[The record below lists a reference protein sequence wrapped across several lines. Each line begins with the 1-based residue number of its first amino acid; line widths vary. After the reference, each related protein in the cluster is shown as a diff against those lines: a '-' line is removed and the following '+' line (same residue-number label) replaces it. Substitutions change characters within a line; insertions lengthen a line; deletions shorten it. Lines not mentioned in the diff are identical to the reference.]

1 MNFIQQM
8 NKYILYLSVVLNGI
22 LLMMIFGVVPFF
34 LYLSVIINLGLIW
47 FAYKTLDRV
56 GDIEEDMILL
66 TEKNE
71 TFLEELEKIHGLE
84 LYYGDENLQALIEN
98 SRILVN
104 DFIDIQEKYF
114 EVEVTDQ
121 EEEEQEEEVKID
133 QD

>member
-34 LYLSVIINLGLIW
+34 LYLSVIINLGLVW
-47 FAYKTLDRV
+47 FAYK
-56 GDIEEDMILL
+56 
-66 TEKNE
+66 
-71 TFLEELEKIHGLE
+71 ELEKIHGLE

-121 EEEEQEEEVKID
+121 EEDEEEDEVKID
-133 QD
+133 

>member
-71 TFLEELEKIHGLE
+71 VFLEELVKIHGLE
-84 LYYGDENLQALIEN
+84 LYYGVENLQALIEN

-121 EEEEQEEEVKID
+121 EEEQEEEVKID

>member
-34 LYLSVIINLGLIW
+34 LYLSVIINLGLVW

-71 TFLEELEKIHGLE
+71 TFLGIRK
-84 LYYGDENLQALIEN
+84 N
-98 SRILVN
+98 SWLGV
-104 DFIDIQEKYF
+104 
-114 EVEVTDQ
+114 VLW
-121 EEEEQEEEVKID
+121 
-133 QD
+133 